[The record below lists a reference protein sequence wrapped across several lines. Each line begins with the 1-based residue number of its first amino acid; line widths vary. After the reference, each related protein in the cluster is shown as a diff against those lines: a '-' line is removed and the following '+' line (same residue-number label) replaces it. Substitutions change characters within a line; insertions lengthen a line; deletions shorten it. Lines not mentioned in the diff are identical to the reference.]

1 MPANSA
7 LLSRLL
13 ISERPSL
20 IRLARRIVG
29 SLTAAEDVTQS
40 LWFKIQRV
48 EDDPPILNPKAY
60 LYRLT
65 SNLATDRLRADRR
78 HAVLFENG
86 ELPDAMAPV
95 ASAEKALIDEE
106 NLRIVLTALEELS
119 PQCREI
125 FRLRKFEELTVD
137 DIATRMGLSRSMV
150 FKHLRTALL
159 HCDTRLSSYN

>member
-1 MPANSA
+1 MSNSV

-29 SLTAAEDVTQS
+29 NLTAAEDVTQS

-60 LYRLT
+60 LYRLA

-78 HAVLFENG
+78 HAALFENG
-86 ELPDAMAPV
+86 ELPDAEAPV
-95 ASAEKALIDEE
+95 ATAERALIDEE
-106 NLRIVLTALEELS
+106 RLQIVLAALDDLS

-125 FRLRKFEELTVD
+125 FRLRKFEDMAVD
-137 DIATRMGLSRSMV
+137 DIASRMGLSRSMV
-150 FKHLRTALL
+150 FKHLRSALL
-159 HCDTRLSSYN
+159 HCEARLSEIQ